1 MGEETKKK
9 KRTEKQK
16 RKLYIYMG
24 NIEIISIFEKHFSL
38 ELRFLFLK

>member
-16 RKLYIYMG
+16 RKLYVWVGDTQTIR
-24 NIEIISIFEKHFSL
+24 IFENI
-38 ELRFLFLK
+38 FLWN